1 MTGRETGWGMVR
13 GVLFDLDDT
22 LFDHRGCSRDALEAV
37 RLCDEQLSAVPP
49 DELEHSHA
57 GLLEDLHE
65 EVMVGRMPLERA
77 RHERFRR
84 LLARWGGNE
93 ENAPAAAAAYR
104 DRYRDSRRAVP
115 GAAALLEALGARLP
129 VGIVSNN
136 LYDEQTEKLRVCGL
150 DRFVTTLIVSERAGV
165 AKPDPAIFRLALRD
179 LQCEAGECVMVGD
192 AWTADVAGAQSAGL
206 RAIWFNPRRLP
217 PPPGEAPV
225 PTLLALEPTADVVE
239 TILASG

>member
-1 MTGRETGWGMVR
+1 MVR

-37 RLCDEQLSAVPP
+37 RHSDEQLRVVPP
-49 DELEHSHA
+49 AELEHSHA
-57 GLLEDLHE
+57 RLLEELHG

-84 LLARWGGNE
+84 LLARWGGDE
-93 ENAPAAAAAYR
+93 SKAPAVAAAYR
-104 DRYRDSRRAVP
+104 DRYREARRALP
-115 GAAALLEALGARLP
+115 GAAALLQALWARVP

-150 DRFVTTLIVSERAGV
+150 DRFVTTLVVSERAGV

-192 AWTADVAGAQSAGL
+192 AWTADIAGAQSAGL
-206 RAIWFNPRRLP
+206 RAVWFNPRELA
-217 PPPGEAPV
+217 PPPGEARV
-225 PTLLALEPTADVVE
+225 PTLVALEPTAQVVE